1 MSYSVLI
8 RLVLS
13 FSDGRSFI
21 YAKLRLVGI
30 SFIPKL
36 FPTISLSQS
45 LIPSLGCVERFT
57 GILPRIEFGKR
68 TLSIRDKYRH
78 VPGLFHGR

>member
-13 FSDGRSFI
+13 FSDGRSFN
-21 YAKLRLVGI
+21 YTKLRLVGI

-57 GILPRIEFGKR
+57 GILECERCRFVINTATYLVCFMVAE
-68 TLSIRDKYRH
+68 
-78 VPGLFHGR
+78 V